1 MAEDSLL
8 NSLIEKEIPDGL
20 QALVDSHRNLAEL
33 AAYCKENYR
42 QNPNKQAALN
52 ETKQYA
58 SQSLASVAYQVHSLA
73 VNMLQMMDQQM
84 IQLNKMDS
92 GISGISLV
100 CRKMPP
106 PKQKFNFF
114 TKWFIC
120 FPKIESCNMKGTLN

>member
-8 NSLIEKEIPDGL
+8 NSLIEKEIPEGR
-20 QALVDSHRNLAEL
+20 QALIDSHKNLAEL

-42 QNPNKQAALN
+42 QSSDQAKVLR

-84 IQLNKMDS
+84 IQLKKMESDVDNV
-92 GISGISLV
+92 SLV
-100 CRKMPP
+100 GMLR
-106 PKQKFNFF
+106 
-114 TKWFIC
+114 I
-120 FPKIESCNMKGTLN
+120 L

>member
-8 NSLIEKEIPDGL
+8 NSLIEKEIPDGR

-33 AAYCKENYR
+33 AAYCKTNY
-42 QNPNKQAALN
+42 KQASDKSRVLK

-84 IQLNKMDS
+84 IQLKKMECGVNS
-92 GISGISLV
+92 ISLV
-100 CRKMPP
+100 
-106 PKQKFNFF
+106 
-114 TKWFIC
+114 
-120 FPKIESCNMKGTLN
+120 